1 MKELQDRILAD
12 GKNMGGGIL
21 NVNSF
26 INHQVDCRLMVRIG
40 QELASR
46 FASDEASKILTAEI
60 SGIGPALEV
69 GVALGIPVV
78 FARKIWSITMPAD
91 SYERMVPSHTK
102 GTMVQLIVAREY
114 LMPGD
119 RVIVIDDFLATGKTI
134 EALANIVQESGAELV
149 GIGAVI
155 EKSFEGGRQRLAPLG
170 VPIESAV
177 IIESMDGDRI
187 VFR

>member
-26 INHQVDCRLMVRIG
+26 INHQVDCPLMVRIG

-46 FASDEASKILTAEI
+46 FASDGVSKILTAEI

-102 GTMVQLIVAREY
+102 GTMVQLIVAREF
-114 LMPGD
+114 LQPGD
-119 RVIVIDDFLATGKTI
+119 RVVVIDDFLATGKTI
-134 EALANIVQESGAELV
+134 EALANIVQESGAQLV

-155 EKSFEGGRQRLAPLG
+155 EKSFEGGRQRLAPFG

-177 IIESMDGDRI
+177 IIESMDDDRI

>member
-1 MKELQDRILAD
+1 MKELKDRIIAD

-26 INHQVDCRLMVRIG
+26 LNHQVDCRLMVRIG

-46 FASDEASKILTAEI
+46 FSSDDVDKILTAEI
-60 SGIGPALEV
+60 SGIAPALEV
-69 GVALGIPVV
+69 GVALGLPVV
-78 FARKIWSITMPAD
+78 FARKIWSVTMPAD

-102 GTMVQLIVAREY
+102 GTMVQLIVAREF
-114 LMPGD
+114 LTRDD
-119 RVIVIDDFLATGKTI
+119 RVLIIDDFLASGRTI
-134 EALANIVQESGAELV
+134 DALASLVKDSGAVLV

-155 EKSFEGGRQRLAPLG
+155 EKAFEGGRQRLAPLN
-170 VPIESAV
+170 VPVESVV
-177 IIESMDGDRI
+177 IIESMEDGRI

>member
-1 MKELQDRILAD
+1 MKELEERILAD

-26 INHQVDCRLMVRIG
+26 LNHQVDCRLMVRIG

-46 FASDEASKILTAEI
+46 FASDEATKILTAEI

-78 FARKIWSITMPAD
+78 FARKIWSVTMPRD

-102 GTMVQLIVAREY
+102 GTMVQLIVARDF
-114 LMPGD
+114 LTPQD
-119 RVIVIDDFLATGKTI
+119 RVLIIDDFLATGKTI
-134 EALANIVQESGAELV
+134 GALADIVEESGAQLV

-155 EKSFEGGRQRLAPLG
+155 EKSFEGGRQALAALG

-177 IIESMDGDRI
+177 IIDSMEDHRI

>member
-1 MKELQDRILAD
+1 MKELEDRILAE

-26 INHQVDCRLMVRIG
+26 LNHQVDCRLMVRIG

-46 FASDEASKILTAEI
+46 FASDDVSKILTAEI
-60 SGIGPALEV
+60 SGISPALEV
-69 GVALGIPVV
+69 GVALDIPVV
-78 FARKIWSITMPAD
+78 YARKIWSVTMPAN

-102 GTMVQLIVAREY
+102 GTMVQLIVARDF
-114 LMPGD
+114 LNPGD
-119 RVIVIDDFLATGKTI
+119 RVIIVDDFLATGKTI
-134 EALANIVQESGAELV
+134 AALADIVQESGAQLV

-155 EKSFEGGRQRLAPLG
+155 EKSFEGGRQRLAALG

-177 IIESMDGDRI
+177 IIESMDDDRI